1 MQYMRPHGAAFP
13 SNMRGNGPVGMA
25 SYSSMLARGNRDDS
39 PCNQHKG
46 SNAGQVVPVRATAHS
61 VPGQSGYC
69 FSLPWYRLVLI

>member
-1 MQYMRPHGAAFP
+1 VQYMRPHGAAFP

-39 PCNQHKG
+39 P
-46 SNAGQVVPVRATAHS
+46 STNAGQVVPVHATANS